1 MFHKIGLAT
10 SKELLHYLLLPFGPP
25 RFMHYFVVTHKSSIS
40 NAHGQI
46 FNVMEPKYDVP
57 TCVQMYMYV
66 CTYRWPCGTHAHTH
80 TSSYLRTPHN
90 TQAHNAHTQCTYTL
104 NTPSRRDCLTAIVLL
119 LWSESQVRHC
129 KDGKIRNPVGQPVTH
144 PDGYS

>member
-10 SKELLHYLLLPFGPP
+10 SKELLHYLSLPVAPP

-46 FNVMEPKYDVP
+46 FNVMGINTMFPHV
-57 TCVQMYMYV
+57 YMYV
-66 CTYRWPCGTHAHTH
+66 CTYRWPCSTHAHTH

-90 TQAHNAHTQCTYTL
+90 TQAHNAYAL
-104 NTPSRRDCLTAIVLL
+104 DTPSQRDCLTAIVLL